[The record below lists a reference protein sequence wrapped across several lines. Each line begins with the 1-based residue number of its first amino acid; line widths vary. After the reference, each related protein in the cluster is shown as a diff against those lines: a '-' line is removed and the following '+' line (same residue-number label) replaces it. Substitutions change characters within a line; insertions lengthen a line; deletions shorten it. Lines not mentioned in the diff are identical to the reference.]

1 MVGLPVSWRLPT
13 WFLTA
18 VKLEPRESKTEEKSM
33 KVSDETQ
40 AEALAANL
48 HSAISMF
55 TATYCELTSGS
66 RDRLLDCALME
77 WLRFRLVN
85 RAYR

>member
-1 MVGLPVSWRLPT
+1 LVGLPVSWRLPT

-48 HSAISMF
+48 QEAHGPPCVPATRAPSWDQFRDVVELSSSSSAFWI
-55 TATYCELTSGS
+55 
-66 RDRLLDCALME
+66 
-77 WLRFRLVN
+77 WLVL
-85 RAYR
+85 